1 MQLFQLLKIFFRFSP
16 EEFHA
21 VSAPGIVLLTVLSS
35 VRYRIKVPFLDVII
49 IITGVKPEGPEVINR
64 RADKLEKAPV

>member
-1 MQLFQLLKIFFRFSP
+1 MQSQHKELFCSLSFQ
-16 EEFHA
+16 
-21 VSAPGIVLLTVLSS
+21 VLDTES
-35 VRYRIKVPFLDVII
+35 KAPFLDLII